1 MRYWTSLGSDV
12 GPSDGFSD
20 GSLDWYSVQI
30 VVDDDDDQRR
40 TENDVEKEKEN
51 NLTVLHE
58 VSPSQ
63 IRYRPIKPPMD
74 PQSVFLLGYLQ
85 WLQ

>member
-12 GPSDGFSD
+12 GPSDGISD
-20 GSLDWYSVQI
+20 GSLEWYSVQNL
-30 VVDDDDDQRR
+30 DDDEDDQRR
-40 TENDVEKEKEN
+40 TKNDAEEEKEN

-58 VSPSQ
+58 VSPSK

-74 PQSVFLLGYLQ
+74 PQTVFLMGSLQ

>member
-1 MRYWTSLGSDV
+1 MRYWRSLGSDV
-12 GPSDGFSD
+12 RPSDGFSN

-58 VSPSQ
+58 VSPTSAAPSLLQ
-63 IRYRPIKPPMD
+63 IEMSNSDAVSSHQR
-74 PQSVFLLGYLQ
+74 
-85 WLQ
+85 